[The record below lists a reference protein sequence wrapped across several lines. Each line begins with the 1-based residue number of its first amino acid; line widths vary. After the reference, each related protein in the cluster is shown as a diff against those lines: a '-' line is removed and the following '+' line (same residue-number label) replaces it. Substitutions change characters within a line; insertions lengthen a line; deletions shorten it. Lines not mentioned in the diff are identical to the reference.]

1 MSNKAAWVFIAAFAL
16 VGCSQEPA
24 KLVRNGKMSFDSSA
38 TVDAAIKAYPY
49 FKQPV
54 TWSEKADQ
62 YGKTVYE
69 VKAEMDL
76 KKVDEACL
84 ADPIYKQNRDKI
96 AKLTC
101 TNLFEKEGPD
111 SFRFQNS
118 FLEITNPQGQVVTK
132 EDDTSEFLLN
142 IYRKQ
147 FVRGCGWMFD

>member
-1 MSNKAAWVFIAAFAL
+1 
-16 VGCSQEPA
+16 
-24 KLVRNGKMSFDSSA
+24 
-38 TVDAAIKAYPY
+38 
-49 FKQPV
+49 
-54 TWSEKADQ
+54 
-62 YGKTVYE
+62 
-69 VKAEMDL
+69 
-76 KKVDEACL
+76 
-84 ADPIYKQNRDKI
+84 
-96 AKLTC
+96 LTC